1 MSNLGLVSTGLLL
14 LVLVVSVLTS
24 FQFISNAQEQ
34 VNVTIVSEAS
44 TLNDKAFQPNP
55 LKVSVGT
62 TVVWTNDDFGLH
74 TITDNNVAFDSGTL
88 RPDDTFEY
96 TLDKTRTYA
105 YHCMLRPSM
114 VGRVVVL

>member
-74 TITDNNVAFDSGTL
+74 TLAFDSGTL

-96 TLDKTRTYA
+96 TFDKTRN
-105 YHCMLRPSM
+105 MLIIACSIPQWSG
-114 VGRVVVL
+114 V

>member
-74 TITDNNVAFDSGTL
+74 TITLHLIQV
-88 RPDDTFEY
+88 
-96 TLDKTRTYA
+96 
-105 YHCMLRPSM
+105 H
-114 VGRVVVL
+114 

>member
-1 MSNLGLVSTGLLL
+1 M
-14 LVLVVSVLTS
+14 SVLTS
-24 FQFISNAQEQ
+24 FQFVSNAQEQ

-55 LKVSVGT
+55 LEVSVGT

-74 TITDNNVAFDSGTL
+74 TKTDNNVAFDSGTL

-96 TLDKTRTYA
+96 TFDKIRTYA
-105 YHCMLRPSM
+105 YHCMLHPSM